1 MKNKK
6 LVLEHSD
13 MMYFSKELVQLS
25 VPGEL
30 NLMFYSI
37 LVLFLGIIVS
47 LGTVKINDV
56 KRVSGIVKTL
66 ENNSTV
72 KNVLPGKIEAI
83 YYKPDQF
90 VQKGEVLY
98 SLNMESYMAIKA
110 NLENEIC
117 NLEEQILCMNM
128 LLDGFNSGV
137 NRVSEKEHLMI
148 YSQMEEYFSTV
159 AYFENQIEILEY
171 RVLREKNRPKP
182 LFEQQDYDEACLS
195 VNLSRKELEKY
206 KASFLADV
214 SKRKNDYEV
223 QLGKL
228 LQEKIRNEN
237 EYSFLEVK
245 APISGYVQE
254 CSSLNVGDFV
264 FADQKVVNIIPSKS
278 DLFRVELAVG
288 SKDIGE
294 IRPGMLVKYR
304 LSAFP
309 FYEYKG
315 AQGNISSIDSD
326 IRSNSD
332 GRLFYQIY
340 ADIDKVS
347 FTNRKNEEF
356 PLRAGI
362 EVNAVIVMEKV
373 RLFQFILRKLD
384 FMQ

>member
-30 NLMFYSI
+30 NLMFYSV